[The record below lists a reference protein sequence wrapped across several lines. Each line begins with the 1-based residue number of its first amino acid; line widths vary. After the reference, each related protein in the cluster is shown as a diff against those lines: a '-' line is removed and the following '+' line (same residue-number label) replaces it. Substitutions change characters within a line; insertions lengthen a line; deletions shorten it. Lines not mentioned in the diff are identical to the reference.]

1 MIEMINSLDDSR
13 LEVYARLTE
22 VQLRNKLEPEKGIF
36 IAESD
41 KVIDRALDAGYEP
54 LSFLI
59 PDHKLESMSKL
70 LERAQEASKKSRDLP
85 VFVAPAK
92 EIEKL
97 AGYELTRGV
106 LCAMRRKPL
115 LSVRELLEKTNARR
129 VAILEDITNHTN
141 VGAAFRS
148 AAALG
153 VDAVLVT
160 PACCDPL
167 YRRAVRVSMGT
178 VFQVPWTRIGTTEID
193 TWPKAGLDL
202 LRSEGFVSAAL
213 ALNDDSIAL
222 DDPILKHCEK
232 LALVLGTEGD
242 GLSQHTIAACDYTV
256 RIPMAHGVDSLNV
269 AAASAVAFWELR
281 SKE

>member
-54 LSFLI
+54 LSLLI

-70 LERAQEASKKSRDLP
+70 LERAQAASKKSQDLP

-141 VGAAFRS
+141 VGAWCRCCFGNASVLRS
-148 AAALG
+148 ALSSCG
-153 VDAVLVT
+153 T
-160 PACCDPL
+160 
-167 YRRAVRVSMGT
+167 RVYGDGI
-178 VFQVPWTRIGTTEID
+178 PG
-193 TWPKAGLDL
+193 
-202 LRSEGFVSAAL
+202 
-213 ALNDDSIAL
+213 AL
-222 DDPILKHCEK
+222 DANWYD
-232 LALVLGTEGD
+232 
-242 GLSQHTIAACDYTV
+242 
-256 RIPMAHGVDSLNV
+256 RN
-269 AAASAVAFWELR
+269 
-281 SKE
+281 

>member
-54 LSFLI
+54 LSLLI

-115 LSVRELLEKTNARR
+115 LLVRELLEKNK
-129 VAILEDITNHTN
+129 
-141 VGAAFRS
+141 RS
-148 AAALG
+148 SCG
-153 VDAVLVT
+153 NFGR
-160 PACCDPL
+160 
-167 YRRAVRVSMGT
+167 Y
-178 VFQVPWTRIGTTEID
+178 
-193 TWPKAGLDL
+193 
-202 LRSEGFVSAAL
+202 
-213 ALNDDSIAL
+213 N
-222 DDPILKHCEK
+222 
-232 LALVLGTEGD
+232 
-242 GLSQHTIAACDYTV
+242 
-256 RIPMAHGVDSLNV
+256 
-269 AAASAVAFWELR
+269 
-281 SKE
+281 

>member
-1 MIEMINSLDDSR
+1 M
-13 LEVYARLTE
+13 
-22 VQLRNKLEPEKGIF
+22 
-36 IAESD
+36 
-41 KVIDRALDAGYEP
+41 IDRALDAGYEP
-54 LSFLI
+54 LSLLI

-115 LSVRELLEKTNARR
+115 LSVREFLEKTNARR

-193 TWPKAGLDL
+193 AWPKAGLDL

-213 ALNDDSIAL
+213 RLTTIQL
-222 DDPILKHCEK
+222 RWMILFLSTVKNWHWC
-232 LALVLGTEGD
+232 LALKVMDCRSIPLRRAITRCV
-242 GLSQHTIAACDYTV
+242 SQWL
-256 RIPMAHGVDSLNV
+256 M
-269 AAASAVAFWELR
+269 E
-281 SKE
+281 